1 MAGLEVAVVSLGA
14 AVVKSACKVWFGD
27 RQFTDDVTSELVD
40 LFAGR

>member
-1 MAGLEVAVVSLGA
+1 LRGVLVRVI
-14 AVVKSACKVWFGD
+14 GD